1 MNCEAIQDQCL
12 SSEKSAL
19 IWSSL
24 DSAKFG
30 LKLESNLLVTDIQQS
45 NLEALSG
52 VIALRKE
59 LENDLQVEK
68 DIAEEEEVEVAETAF
83 KTFDLKNENDDLAVN
98 IIRHFDFSKVGF
110 VEDDEDDSTSILS

>member
-1 MNCEAIQDQCL
+1 M
-12 SSEKSAL
+12 
-19 IWSSL
+19 
-24 DSAKFG
+24 
-30 LKLESNLLVTDIQQS
+30 ESNLLVADIQQS

-68 DIAEEEEVEVAETAF
+68 DIAEEEEVEVAEAAF

-98 IIRHFDFSKVGF
+98 IIRHFDFSKVGIF
-110 VEDDEDDSTSILS
+110 AQTNQAPLPNISDIDNLESLHSTLENERDHF